1 MKKLNHMI
9 VMFVD
14 KGLGKCVQNVKKKL
28 KRLKKCPVCASENIN
43 YISES
48 ESDET
53 YGEEERRDGV
63 AIVRRNGGR
72 RTKKICSMVISCIAF
87 SFLGVFSVLS
97 LSDFYGNN
105 KCFVVYMLSVLN
117 GAMSLLVVL
126 THLSGDDVGEC
137 YTRYIWPILTSF
149 ILFLTTLLNS
159 YCHVIFTNKSMIP
172 LIILLFVTVICVMHM
187 LVKYCDL

>member
-1 MKKLNHMI
+1 
-9 VMFVD
+9 
-14 KGLGKCVQNVKKKL
+14 
-28 KRLKKCPVCASENIN
+28 
-43 YISES
+43 
-48 ESDET
+48 
-53 YGEEERRDGV
+53 
-63 AIVRRNGGR
+63 
-72 RTKKICSMVISCIAF
+72 MVISCIAF